1 MILLEINAR
10 IPLHDENSC
19 FVLDIEQPL
28 TRGVASE
35 VICTIELE
43 DALHLKEAIKNA
55 YYVASL
61 EANIKV
67 DLPLANY
74 YNE

>member
-1 MILLEINAR
+1 M
-10 IPLHDENSC
+10 HDENSC
-19 FVLDIEQPL
+19 FILDIENPL

-43 DALHLKEAIKNA
+43 DALHLKEAVKNA
-55 YYVASL
+55 YYIASL
-61 EANIKV
+61 EANINLDV
-67 DLPLANY
+67 PLANY